1 LPLLFNFAS
10 EHVIRKIQ
18 ENQKGL
24 KLNETHQ
31 LLVYIDD
38 VNILDG
44 NINIIKNSTEA
55 LLDND
60 KEVWK

>member
-1 LPLLFNFAS
+1 
-10 EHVIRKIQ
+10 
-18 ENQKGL
+18 
-24 KLNETHQ
+24 LNETHQ